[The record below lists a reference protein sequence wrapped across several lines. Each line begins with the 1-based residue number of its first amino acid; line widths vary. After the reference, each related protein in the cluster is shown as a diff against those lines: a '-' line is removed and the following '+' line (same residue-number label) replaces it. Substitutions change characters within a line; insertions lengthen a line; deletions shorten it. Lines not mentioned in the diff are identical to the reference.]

1 MRPLSKKGFR
11 QAATLVEILE
21 PFPITQILSSPFR
34 RCVQSVEPL
43 ARARELRVIE
53 TEDLAEGHGLAG
65 AMEMMGDRKLD
76 KVVLSTHGDII
87 WELMQ
92 ELVKRQVVKPGEGG
106 FEKGS
111 TWVVDVEKGSF
122 VRARFIPAP

>member
-1 MRPLSKKGFR
+1 LRPLSKKGFS

-21 PFPITQILSSPFR
+21 PFPITQIFSSPFR

-53 TEDLAEGHGLAG
+53 TEDVAEGHGLGG
-65 AMEMMGDRKLD
+65 AMAIMGDRKLD
-76 KVVLSTHGDII
+76 NVVLSTHGDII

-92 ELVKRQVVKPGEGG
+92 ELVNRHVVKPGEGG